1 MVDLLLNTEGSL
13 KVKNND
19 LVIGFSDQQ
28 NINDILS
35 SSKGDWKRSPQTGL
49 DADAIINSTA
59 TDSDIK
65 SQVTTQLKIDG
76 FRVKAVE
83 VTRNEDRS
91 INIVP
96 YAER

>member
-35 SSKGDWKRSPQTGL
+35 SSKGDWKRSPQKGL

>member
-1 MVDLLLNTEGSL
+1 MDDILLNTDGTL
-13 KVKNND
+13 KIKNGD

-49 DADAIINSTA
+49 DADALINSTA
-59 TDSDIK
+59 SDSDIK
-65 SQVTTQLKIDG
+65 KQVQVQLTIDG
-76 FRVKAVE
+76 FRVKDVE

-91 INIVP
+91 INIRP